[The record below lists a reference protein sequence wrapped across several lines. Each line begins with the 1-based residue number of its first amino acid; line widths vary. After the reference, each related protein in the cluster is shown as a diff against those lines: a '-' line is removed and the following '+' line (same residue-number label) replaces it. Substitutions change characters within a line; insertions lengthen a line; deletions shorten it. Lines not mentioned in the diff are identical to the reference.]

1 MENSISFY
9 FQMDKNEEF
18 SLKSKKDFIE
28 MGERAY
34 NSAEEYFSIFEKCFN
49 MIVTGKHK
57 ALCTNIA
64 FACELYIKS
73 LLFRECVDCRKK
85 HDLLELYNMLPIKI
99 KEGIKEIHPC
109 SNSKKDRFEL
119 ELKELGK
126 AFIVFRYAY
135 ERKRL
140 AWNMQFLIEL
150 VLTLRYYT
158 STVFS
163 KNREKEELND

>member
-18 SLKSKKDFIE
+18 SLKSEKDFIE

-34 NSAEEYFSIFEKCFN
+34 KSAEKYFSIFERCFD
-49 MIVTGKHK
+49 MIITENHT

-73 LLFRECVDCRKK
+73 LVFNESIDCRKK
-85 HDLLELYNMLPIKI
+85 HDLLELYNMLPITI
-99 KEGIKEIHPC
+99 KEELKEIHPC

-126 AFIVFRYAY
+126 AFIVFRYSY

-150 VLTLRYYT
+150 ALTLRYYT
-158 STVFS
+158 SNIFN
-163 KNREKEELND
+163 KNDEKEELNV